1 MKYVGKKFVTLII
14 TLLLISFL
22 VFLTFDIIPGDA
34 AMAQLG
40 TEATP
45 ERLEALR
52 EEMGLNQPF
61 LQRYGQWLIA
71 FLHGDFGMSYKYKVS
86 VQSIQIT
93 DYSDDGTDFFCT
105 DDRSITANWNLYSQA

>member
-52 EEMGLNQPF
+52 EERGESAIPAEIWTMADCIPAWRF
-61 LQRYGQWLIA
+61 
-71 FLHGDFGMSYKYKVS
+71 
-86 VQSIQIT
+86 
-93 DYSDDGTDFFCT
+93 
-105 DDRSITANWNLYSQA
+105 WNVL

>member
-71 FLHGDFGMSYKYKVS
+71 FLHGDFGMCAVYDS
-86 VQSIQIT
+86 VQIT

>member
-86 VQSIQIT
+86 VQ
-93 DYSDDGTDFFCT
+93 C
-105 DDRSITANWNLYSQA
+105 DRKTSGEK

>member
-52 EEMGLNQPF
+52 EEMGLNQR
-61 LQRYGQWLIA
+61 LHSCMEILECLINI
-71 FLHGDFGMSYKYKVS
+71 KYLCS
-86 VQSIQIT
+86 
-93 DYSDDGTDFFCT
+93 
-105 DDRSITANWNLYSQA
+105 L

>member
-1 MKYVGKKFVTLII
+1 
-14 TLLLISFL
+14 
-22 VFLTFDIIPGDA
+22 
-34 AMAQLG
+34 MAQLG

-71 FLHGDFGMSYKYKVS
+71 FRYMEILECLINIKYLCS
-86 VQSIQIT
+86 
-93 DYSDDGTDFFCT
+93 
-105 DDRSITANWNLYSQA
+105 L